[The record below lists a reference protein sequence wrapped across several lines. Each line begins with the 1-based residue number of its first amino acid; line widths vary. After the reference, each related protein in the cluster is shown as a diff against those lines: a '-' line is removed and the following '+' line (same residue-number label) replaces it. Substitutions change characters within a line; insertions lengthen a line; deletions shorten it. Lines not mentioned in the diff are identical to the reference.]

1 MPINDFEDLTI
12 WQDARSFSITIF
24 GLTSIEKF
32 NRDFTLIRQI
42 RASSGSV
49 MDNIAEGFERGG
61 NREFI
66 HFLSIAKGSLGET
79 RSQLIRAHDCG
90 YLSEQDLST
99 LIEKNKLLSKKIGAF
114 IKYLKKN
121 PAKGYKFP

>member
-1 MPINDFEDLTI
+1 MLINDFEDLTI
-12 WQDARSFSITIF
+12 WQEARSFFVAIF
-24 GLTSIEKF
+24 RQTSLEKF
-32 NRDFTLIRQI
+32 NRDFVLIRQM

-79 RSQLIRAHDCG
+79 RSQLIRARDCG
-90 YLSEQDLST
+90 YLSEQELSDLVQQ
-99 LIEKNKLLSKKIGAF
+99 NKLLSKKIGALM
-114 IKYLKKN
+114 KYLKNN
-121 PAKGYKFP
+121 PTKGSKFT